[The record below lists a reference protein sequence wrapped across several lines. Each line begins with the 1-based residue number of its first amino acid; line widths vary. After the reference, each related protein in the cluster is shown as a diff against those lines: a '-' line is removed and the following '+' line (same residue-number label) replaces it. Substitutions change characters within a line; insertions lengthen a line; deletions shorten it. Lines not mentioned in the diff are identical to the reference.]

1 MSQKL
6 TAGIPFVVDTGGVTE
21 NNIVKVTTGQKVA
34 LASAVSDPVIGVAE
48 YTAAAGETVSVQ
60 VTGVARVKAGGV
72 IAAGDPITT
81 DASAQAVKAAPAAG
95 TNNVV
100 IGRALSA
107 AASGDL
113 VDVLL
118 IQHTFQG

>member
-21 NNIVKVTTGQKVA
+21 NSIVKVTTGQKVA
-34 LASAVSDPVIGVAE
+34 LASAVSDAVIGVAE